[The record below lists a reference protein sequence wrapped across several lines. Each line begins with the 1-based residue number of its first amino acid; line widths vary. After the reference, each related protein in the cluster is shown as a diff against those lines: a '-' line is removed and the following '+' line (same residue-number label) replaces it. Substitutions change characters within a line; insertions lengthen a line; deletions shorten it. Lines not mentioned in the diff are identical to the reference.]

1 MAETA
6 GTAPQWNFNLEKASK
21 NSTDSQL
28 KDPLGYKCA
37 TNDVIVRST
46 SSKNSNMTYTEV
58 LEAKSWAF
66 AKSPS
71 GSIMQTVFMF
81 WMSGSGVSI
90 FTIMITV
97 QFLTSPIN

>member
-1 MAETA
+1 M
-6 GTAPQWNFNLEKASK
+6 EKASK

-37 TNDVIVRST
+37 TNDVIVKSS

-58 LEAKSWAF
+58 LEAKAWAF
-66 AKSPS
+66 AKSPA
-71 GSIMQTVFMF
+71 GSIMQTLFMF

-97 QFLTSPIN
+97 QFLTSPIT